1 MSEVWW
7 PYNWI
12 RLKNPVLVTERQSDV
27 IEISMNYL
35 DIVLYKNER
44 FPSNLLMQIKTFSL
58 FQSKFSLW
66 LAKDSV
72 RLCSP
77 SVAESFASHNKNLD
91 WSKEKVLTCIRRLEG
106 NLSFLWMPYLFYQFC
121 FTISFVDVRTVIVEV
136 SITFLQ
142 M

>member
-1 MSEVWW
+1 M
-7 PYNWI
+7 
-12 RLKNPVLVTERQSDV
+12 KNPVLVTEGHQSDV

-58 FQSKFSLW
+58 FRSKFSLW

-72 RLCSP
+72 TEGLHSP
-77 SVAESFASHNKNLD
+77 SVAEYFANHNKNLD
-91 WSKEKVLTCIRRLEG
+91 WNKEKVLTCVRRLEG
-106 NLSFLWMPYLFYQFC
+106 NLSFLWMPYFFYQFC